1 MLPKFDQRG
10 KETVFKLGNIERFM
24 RQCTSGFMN
33 KEIFTSSWFVCICII
48 LFWIF
53 LLQNYI
59 FDYPYRLRD
68 IVGNWVSLFVILI
81 YLWGIFVGV
90 IRYSNTGTGI
100 FVYVN
105 LIPLIV
111 FLVIR
116 YTLKNFQLV
125 AVYTQQNL
133 HQQIKLEN
141 EYPRFGLILV

>member
-10 KETVFKLGNIERFM
+10 KETVLNQDILKVLM
-24 RQCTSGFMN
+24 RQCTSVFMN
-33 KEIFTSSWFVCICII
+33 KKIFTSSWFVFICII

-68 IVGNWVSLFVILI
+68 IVGNWVSFFVILI
-81 YLWGIFVGV
+81 YLWGIFVGI

>member
-10 KETVFKLGNIERFM
+10 KETVFKLGNIEGFKKIVYV
-24 RQCTSGFMN
+24 CFMN
-33 KEIFTSSWFVCICII
+33 KKIFTSSWFVLICII

-68 IVGNWVSLFVILI
+68 IVGNWVSFFVILI
-81 YLWGIFVGV
+81 YLWRIFVGV

-116 YTLKNFQLV
+116 YTLKNF
-125 AVYTQQNL
+125 
-133 HQQIKLEN
+133 
-141 EYPRFGLILV
+141 

>member
-1 MLPKFDQRG
+1 MLPKIYVRG
-10 KETVFKLGNIERFM
+10 KETVFKLGNIEGLTEIVYV
-24 RQCTSGFMN
+24 CFMN
-33 KEIFTSSWFVCICII
+33 KKIFTSSWFVFICII

-68 IVGNWVSLFVILI
+68 IVRNWVSFFVILI

-90 IRYSNTGTGI
+90 TRYSSTGTGI

-111 FLVIR
+111 FLVIQ
-116 YTLKNFQLV
+116 YTLKNF
-125 AVYTQQNL
+125 
-133 HQQIKLEN
+133 
-141 EYPRFGLILV
+141 

>member
-10 KETVFKLGNIERFM
+10 KETVLNQDILKVLM
-24 RQCTSGFMN
+24 RQCTSVFMN
-33 KEIFTSSWFVCICII
+33 KKIFTSSWFVLICII
-48 LFWIF
+48 LFWMF

-59 FDYPYRLRD
+59 FDYPNRLRD
-68 IVGNWVSLFVILI
+68 IVGNWVSFFVILI

-90 IRYSNTGTGI
+90 TRYSNTGTGI

-125 AVYTQQNL
+125 AVITQRNL
-133 HQQIKLEN
+133 YQWIKLEN
-141 EYPRFGLILV
+141 EYPSLV

>member
-1 MLPKFDQRG
+1 
-10 KETVFKLGNIERFM
+10 
-24 RQCTSGFMN
+24 MN
-33 KEIFTSSWFVCICII
+33 KKIFTSSWFVFICII

-59 FDYPYRLRD
+59 FDYPNRLRD
-68 IVGNWVSLFVILI
+68 IVGNWVSFFVILI

-116 YTLKNFQLV
+116 YTLKNF
-125 AVYTQQNL
+125 
-133 HQQIKLEN
+133 
-141 EYPRFGLILV
+141 

>member
-1 MLPKFDQRG
+1 M
-10 KETVFKLGNIERFM
+10 
-24 RQCTSGFMN
+24 
-33 KEIFTSSWFVCICII
+33 CII

-59 FDYPYRLRD
+59 FDYPNRLRD
-68 IVGNWVSLFVILI
+68 IVGNWVSLFFILI

-116 YTLKNFQLV
+116 YTLKKLLVDCSIYLAKFTLVNKVRKRVSEVWSNFSLK
-125 AVYTQQNL
+125 A
-133 HQQIKLEN
+133 E
-141 EYPRFGLILV
+141 

>member
-10 KETVFKLGNIERFM
+10 KETVFKLGSIESLNKK
-24 RQCTSGFMN
+24 CTFVFMN
-33 KEIFTSSWFVCICII
+33 KKIFTSSWFVLICII
-48 LFWIF
+48 LFWLF
-53 LLQNYI
+53 LLQNYF

-68 IVGNWVSLFVILI
+68 IFGNWVSFFIILI

-90 IRYSNTGTGI
+90 TRYSNTGTGI

-116 YTLKNFQLV
+116 YTLINF
-125 AVYTQQNL
+125 
-133 HQQIKLEN
+133 
-141 EYPRFGLILV
+141 

>member
-1 MLPKFDQRG
+1 MLPKIYVRG
-10 KETVFKLGNIERFM
+10 KETVFKLGNIEGLTEIVYV
-24 RQCTSGFMN
+24 CFMN
-33 KEIFTSSWFVCICII
+33 KKIFTSSWFVFICII

-59 FDYPYRLRD
+59 FDYPNRLRD

-116 YTLKNFQLV
+116 YTLKNF
-125 AVYTQQNL
+125 
-133 HQQIKLEN
+133 
-141 EYPRFGLILV
+141 

>member
-1 MLPKFDQRG
+1 
-10 KETVFKLGNIERFM
+10 M
-24 RQCTSGFMN
+24 RQCTSVFMN
-33 KEIFTSSWFVCICII
+33 KKIFTSSWFVLICII

-68 IVGNWVSLFVILI
+68 IVGNWVSFFVILI

-125 AVYTQQNL
+125 AAITKQNL
-133 HQQIKLEN
+133 YQQMKLEN
-141 EYPRFGLILV
+141 QYTRFGLILVQRYLINLFKLE